1 MYIEVVMQT
10 LISRIFV
17 NGNSQAVRIP
27 QDFRLDANRVEITRT
42 ETGDLIIHPLPLDR
56 GQALLDVLASF
67 NPEFAVLLEQDR
79 EEQLPVQERGDL

>member
-1 MYIEVVMQT
+1 MQT

-42 ETGDLIIHPLPLDR
+42 ESGDLIIHPLPLDR
-56 GQALLDVLASF
+56 GQALLDVLAGF

-79 EEQLPVQERGDL
+79 DEQLPVQERGEI

>member
-1 MYIEVVMQT
+1 MQT

-42 ETGDLIIHPLPLDR
+42 ETGDLIIHPLPMDR
-56 GQALLDVLASF
+56 GQALLDALASF
-67 NPEFAVLLEQDR
+67 NPEYAALLEQDR
-79 EEQLPVQERGDL
+79 EEPLPVQDRGEL

>member
-1 MYIEVVMQT
+1 MQT

-42 ETGDLIIHPLPLDR
+42 ESGDLIIHPLPLDR

-67 NPEFAVLLEQDR
+67 NPEFADLLEQDR
-79 EEQLPVQERGDL
+79 DEQLPVQERGDI

>member
-1 MYIEVVMQT
+1 MQT

-42 ETGDLIIHPLPLDR
+42 ETGDLIIHPLPIDR
-56 GQALLDVLASF
+56 GQALLDALDSF
-67 NPEFAVLLEQDR
+67 NPEFADLMEQDR
-79 EEQLPVQERGDL
+79 EGRLPVQDRGEL